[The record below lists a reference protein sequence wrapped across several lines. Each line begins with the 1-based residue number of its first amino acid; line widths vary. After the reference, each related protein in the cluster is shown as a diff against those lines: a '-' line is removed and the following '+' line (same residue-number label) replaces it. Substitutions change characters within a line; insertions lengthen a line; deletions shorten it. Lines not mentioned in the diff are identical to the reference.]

1 MGWSGGKV
9 SPRDLM
15 DVGEDEV
22 DRWKCGI
29 LEACFGLVIASTNE
43 GVHKGA
49 WVPAVAEVND
59 RSSHFKNEILSQEFE
74 KYPKV
79 KRKAQ

>member
-43 GVHKGA
+43 GV
-49 WVPAVAEVND
+49 PQ
-59 RSSHFKNEILSQEFE
+59 RSMGPSCS
-74 KYPKV
+74 
-79 KRKAQ
+79 

>member
-15 DVGEDEV
+15 DVGENEV

-29 LEACFGLVIASTNE
+29 LEACFGLVIASTNK
-43 GVHKGA
+43 GV
-49 WVPAVAEVND
+49 PQ
-59 RSSHFKNEILSQEFE
+59 RSIGPSCSRSK
-74 KYPKV
+74 
-79 KRKAQ
+79 